1 VSAFGNMF
9 GNSLGNNNA
18 NSLTGLLGGSGMAT
32 QPQANK
38 PFGGMGLAYIFVK
51 NEQSRIQNIPSQA
64 VQSAYLNNPGSGLAG
79 AQQAPQ
85 GQAQQN
91 PLQSIMSLLDSSL
104 KQLDPTWQGLG
115 NSGLGNNNLLGQ
127 TGLGSN
133 SANLLGQPANNLDL
147 LGLGGGFAN
156 QANAVGAP
164 TGGST
169 KPNSNGQV
177 DFVDAVMLALQSQE
191 TGVPFDNL
199 LQQGT

>member
-9 GNSLGNNNA
+9 GNNYT
-18 NSLTGLLGGSGMAT
+18 NSMASQLGGGGNTA
-32 QPQANK
+32 QAQSEK
-38 PFGGMGLAYIFVK
+38 PFKGMGLAYIFVK
-51 NEQSRIQNIPSQA
+51 NEQARIQNIPSQA

-79 AQQAPQ
+79 AQPTAQ

-115 NSGLGNNNLLGQ
+115 NSGLGNNSLLNP
-127 TGLGSN
+127 TGLGTNPTS
-133 SANLLGQPANNLDL
+133 LLGQPANNLDL

-156 QANAVGAP
+156 QANAVGGP
-164 TGGST
+164 TGAT

-199 LQQGT
+199 LQQGA